1 MNKKVAII
9 FLLILAVGIVSLFFT
24 FKHLK
29 KERETLAV
37 DEQGNTQ
44 PVEPPSP
51 APEPAPVEPARVDPK
66 PPVEPEPTPPAAP
79 ANEDLFRSPEKLL
92 GALTDLIKARDA
104 EAFIA
109 LAGEDAIAPEVRPA
123 LVDLLNS
130 PDYEPAAVDP
140 IISLARIG
148 DLTRWAIQLDPV
160 ATPTDLP
167 LSSGPV
173 EPGALPSVGEAEI
186 GRAPAVPAPGTAT
199 TGPSASES
207 PPAPKKTATT
217 GPAATP
223 PVTATSGPVSQTPAS
238 GPNPTPAPASPPAR
252 TDTPTV
258 GGTAVTTNSPTDDP
272 AATSASAS
280 IGKAKATLSRTAD
293 GAPLPPRQIYIDLG
307 EDDRKLVTIEKVLV
321 PMPASGG
328 STMVLPPSADPVTVA
343 HGFARAVLSSDFK
356 TARAFSDP
364 EKITDERI
372 AALMIALEEG
382 AYKLQSDRPLIQ
394 TLARDT
400 VSWIVARVQNAET
413 VSEFGL
419 EMSKLDPNTGWR
431 IDNMSFDKVIQMT
444 ATAAGGGNVAYAP
457 IVKNPQGGDSLV
469 VFFEFDSAA
478 LNVRAQRQVRT
489 IADILKGNPSRQI
502 KINGHADALGLDDY
516 NSALSAR
523 RAQTVRNAL
532 TELGVASDQIVATG
546 LGASVPLSPN
556 FKPDGSDNP
565 SGRSQNRRSEIY
577 LDF

>member
-1 MNKKVAII
+1 MNKKSAII

-44 PVEPPSP
+44 PIEPPAPAPAPTPVAPPKVEPTPP
-51 APEPAPVEPARVDPK
+51 KPEPAP
-66 PPVEPEPTPPAAP
+66 PAAP
-79 ANEDLFRSPEKLL
+79 TNEDLFQSPEKLL

-109 LAGEDAIAPEVRPA
+109 LAGEDAISPEDRPA
-123 LVDLLNS
+123 LVELLNN
-130 PDYEPAAVDP
+130 PDYAPAAVDP

-160 ATPTDLP
+160 AMPADLP
-167 LSSGPV
+167 TSSGPV
-173 EPGALPSVGEAEI
+173 EASGLPSAGNPTVGNGNAST
-186 GRAPAVPAPGTAT
+186 GAPAATTPAPGTT
-199 TGPSASES
+199 TNGPTDADLPPS
-207 PPAPKKTATT
+207 PAATT
-217 GPAATP
+217 GPATP
-223 PVTATSGPVSQTPAS
+223 GTS
-238 GPNPTPAPASPPAR
+238 PAPATTTPDK
-252 TDTPTV
+252 TKTPTV
-258 GGTAVTTNSPTDDP
+258 GGTPVTTSDPADNSTAIP
-272 AATSASAS
+272 AATNSVNTDPGAKPTQS
-280 IGKAKATLSRTAD
+280 GK
-293 GAPLPPRQIYIDLG
+293 GMPLPPRQIYIDLG
-307 EDDRKLVTIEKVLV
+307 EDDKKLVTVEKVLV
-321 PMPASGG
+321 PRHSADG
-328 STMVLPPSADPVTVA
+328 STSVLPPSADPVTVA
-343 HGFARAVLSSDFK
+343 HGFARAVLNSDFK

-394 TLARDT
+394 TLSRDT
-400 VSWIVARVQNAET
+400 VSWIVARVQNADT

-444 ATAAGGGNVAYAP
+444 ATAAGGGNIAYAP

-469 VFFEFDSAA
+469 VFFEFDSAD

-532 TELGVASDQIVATG
+532 TALGVSADQIVATG

>member
-1 MNKKVAII
+1 MNKKTAII
-9 FLLILAVGIVSLFFT
+9 FLLILAVGIISLFFT
-24 FKHLK
+24 FQHLK
-29 KERETLAV
+29 KESETLVV

-44 PVEPPSP
+44 PVE
-51 APEPAPVEPARVDPK
+51 APEPAPAPVAPPKAEPAATK
-66 PPVEPEPTPPAAP
+66 PEPVTPPAT
-79 ANEDLFRSPEKLL
+79 ANEDLFSSPEKLL

-109 LAGEDAIAPEVRPA
+109 LAGEDSISPEDRPA
-123 LVDLLNS
+123 LVELLNN
-130 PDYEPAAVDP
+130 PAYAPASVDP

-160 ATPTDLP
+160 AMPADLP
-167 LSSGPV
+167 ANSAPV
-173 EPGALPSVGEAEI
+173 EASGLPGATAELA
-186 GRAPAVPAPGTAT
+186 AP
-199 TGPSASES
+199 
-207 PPAPKKTATT
+207 TATT
-217 GPAATP
+217 GPADPSAESKPGST
-223 PVTATSGPVSQTPAS
+223 TIPA
-238 GPNPTPAPASPPAR
+238 NPTTPGSTTAPAPAAQ
-252 TDTPTV
+252 DPTGNPGV
-258 GGTAVTTNSPTDDP
+258 GGTPVTTADLTDD
-272 AATSASAS
+272 AVASSAPDGGTGAHANSAPS
-280 IGKAKATLSRTAD
+280 GKRSS
-293 GAPLPPRQIYIDLG
+293 LPPRQIYVDLG
-307 EDDRKLVTIEKVLV
+307 ENDNKLVTIEKILV
-321 PMPASGG
+321 PRLAADG
-328 STMVLPPSADPVTVA
+328 STSILPPSADPVTVA
-343 HGFARAVLSSDFK
+343 HSFARAVLSSDFK

-394 TLARDT
+394 TLSRDT
-400 VSWIVARVQNAET
+400 VSWIVARVQNSET

-419 EMSKLDPNTGWR
+419 EMSKLDPGSGWR

-444 ATAAGGGNVAYAP
+444 AAAGGGGNVAYAP

-469 VFFEFDSAA
+469 VFFEFDSAE

-489 IADILKGNPSRQI
+489 IADILKGNPTRQI

-532 TELGVASDQIVATG
+532 TALGVASDQIVATG

>member
-1 MNKKVAII
+1 MNKKTAII
-9 FLLILAVGIVSLFFT
+9 FLLVLAVGIISLFFT

-29 KERETLAV
+29 KEREPLIV

-44 PVEPPSP
+44 PAEPPAP
-51 APEPAPVEPARVDPK
+51 APTPAPVVPPKVEPKSVDP
-66 PPVEPEPTPPAAP
+66 EPEPKPAPPTVTTD
-79 ANEDLFRSPEKLL
+79 EELFRSPERLL
-92 GALTDLIKARDA
+92 SALTDLIKARDI
-104 EAFIA
+104 EAFIE
-109 LAGEDAIAPEVRPA
+109 LTGEDAISPADRPA
-123 LVDLLNS
+123 LLELLNNPGYAPS
-130 PDYEPAAVDP
+130 AIDP
-140 IISLARIG
+140 VISLAQIG
-148 DLTRWAIQLDPV
+148 NLTRWAIQLDPV
-160 ATPTDLP
+160 AMPSDFPPT
-167 LSSGPV
+167 SGPADASGL
-173 EPGALPSVGEAEI
+173 PAGGAPTVGN
-186 GRAPAVPAPGTAT
+186 G
-199 TGPSASES
+199 SASS
-207 PPAPKKTATT
+207 SVDAAAAAPDPDPLTATT
-217 GPAATP
+217 GPAEPDTTTPGSTSAPATP
-223 PVTATSGPVSQTPAS
+223 DASKTENPIAGTASDATSPPSTDK
-238 GPNPTPAPASPPAR
+238 ASPPIANAAR
-252 TDTPTV
+252 LDKGV
-258 GGTAVTTNSPTDDP
+258 S
-272 AATSASAS
+272 
-280 IGKAKATLSRTAD
+280 
-293 GAPLPPRQIYIDLG
+293 LPPRQIYVDLG
-307 EDDRKLVTIEKVLV
+307 EDDKKLVTVEKILV
-321 PMPASGG
+321 PRPGADG
-328 STMVLPPSADPVTVA
+328 STNILPPSADPVTVA
-343 HGFARAVLSSDFK
+343 HGFARAVLNSDFK

-394 TLARDT
+394 TLSRDT

-419 EMSKLDPNTGWR
+419 EMSRLDPNTGWR

-469 VFFEFDSAA
+469 VFFEFDSAE

-523 RAQTVRNAL
+523 RAQTVRDAL
-532 TELGVASDQIVATG
+532 TALGVASDQIVATG